1 MLNYITEQPLTE
13 PLVEEFLQAEL
24 KAGASPNS
32 VKRYRGDLVQLRRFL
47 GEDAV
52 VRRGTLQAWM
62 QSMQQAGYAPRTV
75 CARIDTANRFLY
87 QLGVPE
93 LCQQPPRCAIQPTL
107 AMTKE
112 EYAALLETAKSQK
125 CDRIALLLRLFA
137 ETAMPV
143 QGVEAVTV
151 EAVQAD
157 MVVVK
162 LPRAYGRVQ
171 LSPQL
176 RSDLLT
182 FARQQ
187 GIRTGLIINSRN
199 GRPLTRSNVTLELQ
213 RMAARV
219 GLSPE
224 KASPRCLQKLCPEAN
239 RPVVLDEAAVKALQS
254 AAPTLQKGVKAA
266 PHVAAVPA
274 VSQAADVSA

>member
-112 EYAALLETAKSQK
+112 EYAALLETAKTRSVTG
-125 CDRIALLLRLFA
+125 LRCCCA
-137 ETAMPV
+137 C
-143 QGVEAVTV
+143 
-151 EAVQAD
+151 
-157 MVVVK
+157 
-162 LPRAYGRVQ
+162 LPRRRCRCRA
-171 LSPQL
+171 L
-176 RSDLLT
+176 
-182 FARQQ
+182 
-187 GIRTGLIINSRN
+187 
-199 GRPLTRSNVTLELQ
+199 RPLRW
-213 RMAARV
+213 
-219 GLSPE
+219 
-224 KASPRCLQKLCPEAN
+224 
-239 RPVVLDEAAVKALQS
+239 RPCR
-254 AAPTLQKGVKAA
+254 PTWWL
-266 PHVAAVPA
+266 
-274 VSQAADVSA
+274 

>member
-24 KAGASPNS
+24 KAGASSNS

-162 LPRAYGRVQ
+162 LPRALWAGAAFPTAAQRPAGVCAAAGNPYRSYYQ
-171 LSPQL
+171 QPQ
-176 RSDLLT
+176 RTPADP
-182 FARQQ
+182 QQ
-187 GIRTGLIINSRN
+187 RDPGTAEDGGPGGAFTGE
-199 GRPLTRSNVTLELQ
+199 GF
-213 RMAARV
+213 
-219 GLSPE
+219 
-224 KASPRCLQKLCPEAN
+224 
-239 RPVVLDEAAVKALQS
+239 
-254 AAPTLQKGVKAA
+254 
-266 PHVAAVPA
+266 AAVPA
-274 VSQAADVSA
+274 KALPGSQPACGFG

>member
-125 CDRIALLLRLFA
+125 CDRISLLLRLFA
-137 ETAMPV
+137 
-143 QGVEAVTV
+143 
-151 EAVQAD
+151 
-157 MVVVK
+157 
-162 LPRAYGRVQ
+162 
-171 LSPQL
+171 
-176 RSDLLT
+176 
-182 FARQQ
+182 
-187 GIRTGLIINSRN
+187 
-199 GRPLTRSNVTLELQ
+199 
-213 RMAARV
+213 
-219 GLSPE
+219 
-224 KASPRCLQKLCPEAN
+224 
-239 RPVVLDEAAVKALQS
+239 
-254 AAPTLQKGVKAA
+254 
-266 PHVAAVPA
+266 
-274 VSQAADVSA
+274 